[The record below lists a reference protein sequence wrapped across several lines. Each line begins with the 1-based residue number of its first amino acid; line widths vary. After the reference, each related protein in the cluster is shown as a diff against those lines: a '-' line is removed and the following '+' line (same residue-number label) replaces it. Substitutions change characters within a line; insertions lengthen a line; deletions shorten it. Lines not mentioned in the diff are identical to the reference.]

1 MLVALPSVIAFGV
14 LVYSSID
21 PSMAAQGALF
31 GMLGAAALGL
41 TALLFG
47 RTAGLITAPCAPS
60 AAAGDRAGG
69 GMAGSGTMGPTMV
82 NVSSGGVTRWSGFME
97 GVFVILA
104 ILVLS
109 PLIAWV
115 PIGETIVGAVS
126 KSALVAALERH
137 AS

>member
-47 RTAGLITAPCAPS
+47 RTAGLMTAPCAPS
-60 AAAGDRAGG
+60 AAVLAG
-69 GMAGSGTMGPTMV
+69 
-82 NVSSGGVTRWSGFME
+82 
-97 GVFVILA
+97 LA
-104 ILVLS
+104 
-109 PLIAWV
+109 
-115 PIGETIVGAVS
+115 T
-126 KSALVAALERH
+126 ALVAAWR
-137 AS
+137 APVRWDRPW